1 MSMAGARREIVT
13 FQQHGPDENGDAL
26 GTWTDSF
33 SRWGRVQVRKGG
45 EEVLQQR
52 QQGVTLVIIT
62 VPSDDETRAVTSAWR
77 AVWNGVPFNLSAPAP
92 AEDRSMIAFEGKED
106 GSDD

>member
-26 GTWTDSF
+26 GDWTDSF

-62 VPSDDETRAVTSAWR
+62 VPSRRRDAGRDLGLARGLERDAVQPVRPGAGRRSFDDRLR
-77 AVWNGVPFNLSAPAP
+77 GQGGRF
-92 AEDRSMIAFEGKED
+92 G
-106 GSDD
+106 